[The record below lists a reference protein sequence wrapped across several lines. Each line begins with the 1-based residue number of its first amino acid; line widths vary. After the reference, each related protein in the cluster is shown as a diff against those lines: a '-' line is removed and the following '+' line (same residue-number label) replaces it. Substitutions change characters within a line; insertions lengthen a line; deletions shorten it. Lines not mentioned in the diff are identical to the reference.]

1 MISVSATMNSTI
13 PLIWESYGSYIKS
26 IKITQEAFITER
38 VLSSGDRPLDSP
50 EQPRIHRNCPR
61 YRIILIFSAYANRT
75 I

>member
-1 MISVSATMNSTI
+1 MNSTFPQI
-13 PLIWESYGSYIKS
+13 GESYASYIKS
-26 IKITQEAFITER
+26 IKITQEDFITER
-38 VLSSGDRPLDSP
+38 VLSSGGRPLDSS